1 MVNYRLRNAL
11 LAAELSQAALA
22 EHVEV
27 DPKSVERWITRDRM
41 PHGSTRAR
49 VARLLGQDET
59 YFWPQ
64 LLNAAASKNAT
75 QAELVQIWPTRNAVP
90 AEVWHTLFRQVER
103 HLDVLVYSGGFLVET
118 FDLVGVVRDKAA
130 GGASVRILVGD
141 SRCDA
146 VRSRGREEGLP
157 TLPQRCASTLEYL
170 AEVAHA
176 DGVEIRTHQTPL
188 YASQFRFDDSM
199 LVNPHTF
206 GSWAARSPVH
216 HLKRVPGG
224 QLFDYYGQA
233 FERVWTTG
241 QRIA

>member
-1 MVNYRLRNAL
+1 
-11 LAAELSQAALA
+11 
-22 EHVEV
+22 
-27 DPKSVERWITRDRM
+27 M

-49 VARLLGQDET
+49 VARLLEHDET
-59 YFWPQ
+59 YSWPQ
-64 LLNAAASKNAT
+64 LHNASESKNAT

-90 AEVWHTLFRQVER
+90 AEVHSLFRQVEK

-130 GGASVRILVGD
+130 GGALVRILLGD

-157 TLPQRCASTLEYL
+157 TPPQRCASTLEYL

-199 LVNPHTF
+199 LVKPHTF
-206 GSWAARSPVH
+206 GSFAARPICPRWPALTLPGAPSRPAHYGLQAEQPWLSCSARTVQGGPVG
-216 HLKRVPGG
+216 LSFMAPMAAA
-224 QLFDYYGQA
+224 L
-233 FERVWTTG
+233 
-241 QRIA
+241 